1 MFASLFEKSSS
12 HLGFPAKRENRF
24 TKKISHFLRNFI
36 FAVSNLIAFRSLAKN
51 AIIFRFFCEKIYMQK
66 FREKI
71 ENFAKK
77 QMRKFREKTDAK
89 AFGKTKCEN
98 FAKNYEEKLLMIK

>member
-1 MFASLFEKSSS
+1 MFACLFEKSSS

-51 AIIFRFFCEKIYMQK
+51 AIIFRFFANKYMQK
-66 FREKI
+66 FREK
-71 ENFAKK
+71 
-77 QMRKFREKTDAK
+77 MRKFREKTDAK
-89 AFGKTKCEN
+89 ILGKRNAKILR
-98 FAKNYEEKLLMIK
+98 KNYEQKLLMIK